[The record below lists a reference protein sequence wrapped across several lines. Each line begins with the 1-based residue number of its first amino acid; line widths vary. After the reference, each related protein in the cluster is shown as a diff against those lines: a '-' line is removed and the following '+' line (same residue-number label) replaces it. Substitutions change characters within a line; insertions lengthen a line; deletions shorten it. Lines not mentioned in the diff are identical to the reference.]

1 MTLFLSGYLL
11 YRIFSVP
18 LHVKKVSQM
27 TFFLNGMVIKRDK
40 YLDELI
46 GWKHTDLIK
55 IVTGIRRCGKSFLLF
70 TLFHQY
76 ILETGV
82 DEEHIIEIALDDISN
97 EELRDPFR
105 MLAYVKECVK
115 DRKQYY
121 LIIDEVQLLDR
132 FVDVL
137 NSFMHMSNVD
147 VYVTGSN
154 SRFLSKDVA
163 TEFRGRGMEIH
174 IYPLSFAELY
184 AAEGGDKYALWKRY
198 YTYGG
203 LPYLSALADNA
214 QKAEYLTRLNQ
225 TLYLRDIVERNRISN
240 IGGFLELMSVMASG
254 IGAPCNPHKI
264 ANTFKTVK
272 KENLSPLTVAN
283 YLSYM
288 EDAFII
294 ENSTRYDIKGRKY
307 IGTLSKYYFQDI
319 GLRNAL
325 LNFRQVEENHI
336 MENVIYNEL
345 RSRGFSVDV
354 GMVEA
359 RTATERKQLEV
370 DFVAN
375 KGDKRFYIQ
384 SAFAMPD
391 KEKRE
396 QELAS
401 LKRINDSFKKIII
414 MRDDIAPYHDENG
427 VLIIGLMDFL
437 LGTDID

>member
-1 MTLFLSGYLL
+1 
-11 YRIFSVP
+11 
-18 LHVKKVSQM
+18 
-27 TFFLNGMVIKRDK
+27 MVIRRDK
-40 YLDELI
+40 YLNELI

-55 IVTGIRRCGKSFLLF
+55 IITGIRRCGKSFLLL
-70 TLFHQY
+70 TLFHQHL
-76 ILETGV
+76 LETGT
-82 DEEHIIEIALDDISN
+82 DESHIIEIALDDISN
-97 EELRDPFR
+97 ESLREPFR
-105 MLAYVKECVK
+105 MIEYVKERIK
-115 DRKQYY
+115 DREQYY

-137 NSFMHMSNVD
+137 NSFMHIPNVD

-203 LPYLSALADNA
+203 LPYLALLGDDA
-214 QKAEYLTRLNQ
+214 KREEYLMSLNK
-225 TLYLRDIVERNRISN
+225 TLYLRDIVERNKVMNVEEFS
-240 IGGFLELMSVMASG
+240 ELMNVMASG
-254 IGAPCNPHKI
+254 IGSPCNPNKI

-272 KENLSPLTVAN
+272 KVSLTPHTIAN
-283 YLSYM
+283 YLLYM
-288 EDAFII
+288 EDAFIL
-294 ENSTRYDIKGRKY
+294 EKSMRYDIKGRKY

-325 LNFRQVEENHI
+325 LNFRQVEETHI

-345 RSRGFSVDV
+345 RSRGYSVDV
-354 GMVEA
+354 GMVDA

-375 KGDKRFYIQ
+375 KGDKRYYIQ
-384 SAFAMPD
+384 SAFALPD
-391 KEKRE
+391 EEKRQ

-401 LKRINDSFKKIII
+401 LKRINDSFKKVII
-414 MRDDIAPYHDENG
+414 MREDIAPYHDDNG
-427 VLIIGLMDFL
+427 VLIMGLMDFL
-437 LGTDID
+437 LKTDIDEIR

>member
-1 MTLFLSGYLL
+1 
-11 YRIFSVP
+11 
-18 LHVKKVSQM
+18 
-27 TFFLNGMVIKRDK
+27 MVIRRDK
-40 YLDELI
+40 YLNELI

-55 IVTGIRRCGKSFLLF
+55 IITGIRRCGKSFLLL
-70 TLFHQY
+70 TLFHQHL
-76 ILETGV
+76 LETGT
-82 DEEHIIEIALDDISN
+82 DESHIIEIALDDISN
-97 EELRDPFR
+97 ESLREPFR
-105 MLAYVKECVK
+105 MIEYVKERIK
-115 DRKQYY
+115 DREQYY

-137 NSFMHMSNVD
+137 NSFMHIPNVD

-163 TEFRGRGMEIH
+163 TEFRGRGMGIH

-203 LPYLSALADNA
+203 LPYLALLSDD
-214 QKAEYLTRLNQ
+214 KKRAEYLTSLNK
-225 TLYLRDIVERNRISN
+225 TLYLRDIVERNKVMNVEEFS
-240 IGGFLELMSVMASG
+240 ELMNVMASG
-254 IGAPCNPHKI
+254 IGSPCNPNKI

-272 KENLSPLTVAN
+272 KVSLTPHTIAN

-288 EDAFII
+288 EDAFIL
-294 ENSTRYDIKGRKY
+294 EKSMRYDIKGRKY

-325 LNFRQVEENHI
+325 LNFRQVEETHI

-345 RSRGFSVDV
+345 RSRGYSVDV
-354 GMVEA
+354 GMVDA

-375 KGDKRFYIQ
+375 KGDKRYYIQ
-384 SAFAMPD
+384 SAFALPD
-391 KEKRE
+391 EEKRQ

-401 LKRINDSFKKIII
+401 LKRINDSFKKVII
-414 MRDDIAPYHDENG
+414 MREDIAPYHDDNG
-427 VLIIGLMDFL
+427 VLIMGLMDFL
-437 LGTDID
+437 LKTDIDEIR

>member
-1 MTLFLSGYLL
+1 MIIRRDRYL
-11 YRIFSVP
+11 
-18 LHVKKVSQM
+18 
-27 TFFLNGMVIKRDK
+27 N
-40 YLDELI
+40 ELI

-55 IVTGIRRCGKSFLLF
+55 IITGIRRCGKSFLLL
-70 TLFHQY
+70 TLFHQHL
-76 ILETGV
+76 LETGT
-82 DEEHIIEIALDDISN
+82 DESHIIEIALDDISN
-97 EELRDPFR
+97 ESLREPFR
-105 MLAYVKECVK
+105 MIEYVKERIK
-115 DRKQYY
+115 DREQYY

-137 NSFMHMSNVD
+137 NSFMHIPNVD

-163 TEFRGRGMEIH
+163 TEFRGRGMGIH

-203 LPYLSALADNA
+203 LPYLALLSDD
-214 QKAEYLTRLNQ
+214 KKRAEYLTSLNK
-225 TLYLRDIVERNRISN
+225 TLYLRDIVERNKVMNVEEFS
-240 IGGFLELMSVMASG
+240 ELMNVMASG
-254 IGAPCNPHKI
+254 IGSPCNPNKI

-272 KENLSPLTVAN
+272 KVSLTPHTIAN
-283 YLSYM
+283 YLLYM
-288 EDAFII
+288 EDAFIL
-294 ENSTRYDIKGRKY
+294 EKSMRYDIKGRKY

-325 LNFRQVEENHI
+325 LNFRQVEETHI

-345 RSRGFSVDV
+345 RCRGYSVDV
-354 GMVEA
+354 GMVDA

-375 KGDKRFYIQ
+375 KGDKRYYIQ
-384 SAFAMPD
+384 SAFALPD
-391 KEKRE
+391 EEKRQ

-414 MRDDIAPYHDENG
+414 MREDIAPYHDDNG
-427 VLIIGLMDFL
+427 VLIMGLMDFL
-437 LGTDID
+437 LKTDIDEIR

>member
-1 MTLFLSGYLL
+1 MIV
-11 YRIFSVP
+11 R
-18 LHVKKVSQM
+18 
-27 TFFLNGMVIKRDK
+27 RDK

-70 TLFHQY
+70 TLFHQHL
-76 ILETGV
+76 LETGT
-82 DEEHIIEIALDDISN
+82 DEDHIIEIALDDISN
-97 EELRDPFR
+97 EELREPFK
-105 MLAYVKECVK
+105 MLAYVKGRVK
-115 DRKQYY
+115 DKGQYY

-184 AAEGGDKYALWKRY
+184 AAVGGDKNELWKRY

-203 LPYLSALADNA
+203 LPYLAVLNDNA
-214 QKAEYLTRLNQ
+214 QRSEYLMRLNQ
-225 TLYLRDIVERNRISN
+225 TLYLRDIIERNKIAN
-240 IGGFLELMSVMASG
+240 EEAFIDLMNVMASG
-254 IGAPCNPHKI
+254 IGAPCNPNKI
-264 ANTFKTVK
+264 ANTFKTVR
-272 KENLSPLTVAN
+272 KETLAPHTIAN

-294 ENSTRYDIKGRKY
+294 EKSIRYDIKGRKY
-307 IGTLSKYYFQDI
+307 IGTLAKYYFQDV

-325 LNFRQVEENHI
+325 LNFRQVEETHI
-336 MENVIYNEL
+336 MENIIYNEL
-345 RSRGFSVDV
+345 RSRGYSVDV
-354 GMVEA
+354 GMIEA
-359 RTATERKQLEV
+359 RTATERRQLEV

-375 KGDKRFYIQ
+375 KGDKRYYIQ
-384 SAFAMPD
+384 SAFALPSE
-391 KEKRE
+391 EKRE

-401 LKRINDSFKKIII
+401 LKRINDSFKKVII
-414 MRDDIAPYHDENG
+414 MRDDISPYHDENG
-427 VLIIGLMDFL
+427 VLIMGLMDFL
-437 LGTDID
+437 LGTNVEEIL